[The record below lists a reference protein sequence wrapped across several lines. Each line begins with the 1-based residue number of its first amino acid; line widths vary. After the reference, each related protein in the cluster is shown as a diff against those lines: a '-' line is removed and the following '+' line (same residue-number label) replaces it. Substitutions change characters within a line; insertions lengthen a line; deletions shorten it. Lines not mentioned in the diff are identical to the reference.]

1 MTFRFTPE
9 SRTDAGSRGVPFFQ
23 RIAIIGLGLIG
34 GSVGLACR
42 ARRLANEVRGADHDP
57 DHRAQAIALGCV
69 GEAFEDPVRAVEG
82 ADLVV
87 LAIPVGEIPGAIQGI
102 IPHLP
107 SDAVVTDVGSVKG
120 SVAAAMERLVPGG
133 KAVPGHPIAGREQSG
148 PKAASAE
155 LFVDAKCVLTPIR
168 TTDPVALERVRRLW
182 MEIGADVVEMT
193 PERHD
198 EIFAAVSH
206 LPHIVAYALMGTI
219 LDLSEDGE
227 DLHEFAAGGLR
238 DFTRVAMSH
247 PLMWRDICLANRTQ
261 ILEMIRRF
269 QSALGHLASLIG
281 AEDGEGLYRQF
292 ARARAVREAVGRV
305 KGAGDRTRSD
315 E

>member
-1 MTFRFTPE
+1 MTFRSTPE
-9 SRTDAGSRGVPFFQ
+9 LPIDAGSRGVPLFQ
-23 RIAIIGLGLIG
+23 RVAIIGLGLIG

-42 ARRLANEVRGADHDP
+42 ARRLAREVRGADRDP
-57 DHRAQAIALGCV
+57 GHRAQAIALGCV
-69 GEAFEDPVRAVEG
+69 GEAFEDSAAVVDG

-87 LAIPVGEIPGAIQGI
+87 LAIPVGEIPRVIQGI
-102 IPHLP
+102 VPHLP
-107 SDAVVTDVGSVKG
+107 PGAVVTDVGSVKG
-120 SVAAAMERLVPGG
+120 PVAAAMERLLPGG

-155 LFVDAKCVLTPIR
+155 LFVGAKCILTPVR
-168 TTDPVALERVRRLW
+168 TTDLGALERVRGLW
-182 MEIGADVVEMT
+182 TEIGADVVEMS

-198 EIFAAVSH
+198 EVFAAVSH

-219 LDLSEDGE
+219 VDLAEEGE
-227 DLHEFAAGGLR
+227 ELHEFAAGGLK
-238 DFTRVAMSH
+238 DFTRIAMSN
-247 PLMWRDICLANRTQ
+247 PVMWRDICLANRQQ

-269 QSALGHLASLIG
+269 QSALSRLMSMIS

-292 ARARAVREAVGRV
+292 ARARTVREAVGRV
-305 KGAGDRTRSD
+305 KGAGNRTRSD

>member
-1 MTFRFTPE
+1 VTFRSTPE
-9 SRTDAGSRGVPFFQ
+9 LPIDASSRGVPLFQ
-23 RIAIIGLGLIG
+23 RVAIIGLGLIG

-42 ARRLANEVRGADHDP
+42 ARRLAREVRGADHDP
-57 DHRAQAIALGCV
+57 GHRAQAVALGCV
-69 GEAFEDPVRAVEG
+69 GEVFEDSAAAIDG

-87 LAIPVGEIPGAIQGI
+87 LAIPVGEIPRVIQGI
-102 IPHLP
+102 ASHLP
-107 SDAVVTDVGSVKG
+107 PGAVVTDVGSVKG
-120 SVAAAMERLVPGG
+120 SVAAAMERLLPGG

-148 PKAASAE
+148 PMAASAE
-155 LFVDAKCVLTPIR
+155 LFVGAKCVLTPIP
-168 TTDPVALERVRRLW
+168 TTDPVALERVRGLW
-182 MEIGADVVEMT
+182 TAIGADVLEMS

-219 LDLSEDGE
+219 LDLTDDGE
-227 DLHEFAAGGLR
+227 ELHEFAAGGLK

-247 PLMWRDICLANRTQ
+247 PLMWRDICLANRQQ

-269 QSALGHLASLIG
+269 QSALSRLTSMIS

-292 ARARAVREAVGRV
+292 ARAREVREAVGRV
-305 KGAGDRTRSD
+305 KGAGNRIRSD